1 MPFASTMGTGMC
13 MAFPDVCKTSTPVG
27 PVPIPYPNIAQLA
40 MANPATCALTVLI
53 FNKPAA
59 TTMTMIMLSSG
70 DEAGC
75 AGGVIS
81 SLFIGPARFHARQ
94 HGCVDR
100 GRAGRLPRQPAWSER
115 CRQREHAGRN
125 PGGSKPGDR
134 HGFPLM
140 HDSPTMLLTPP
151 ARHPRAAPAP

>member
-1 MPFASTMGTGMC
+1 
-13 MAFPDVCKTSTPVG
+13 MAFPDVCKTPTPVG

-81 SLFIGPARFHARQ
+81 SLFIGPARFT
-94 HGCVDR
+94 
-100 GRAGRLPRQPAWSER
+100 L
-115 CRQREHAGRN
+115 
-125 PGGSKPGDR
+125 GSMVVSIEG
-134 HGFPLM
+134 
-140 HDSPTMLLTPP
+140 
-151 ARHPRAAPAP
+151 APAAYQGSLIGQNGVGSANMPTGAQVVPSQAIVTVSP